1 MTAPTSMKSSNS
13 GTRLMLDRIAHYK
26 SLCSALGLADMPQSY
41 VGGEFASGSG
51 AMIALEDPYSR
62 AVLAEY
68 SDCGAAIANQA
79 CEAAEAAQKS
89 WMADFTAAGRGVVM
103 QKIAALVDERQE
115 TLAQVEAVVSGKP
128 IRDCRVEVAK
138 VSEMFRYY
146 AGYTD
151 KLHGQVIPVPSGHLN
166 YTIREP
172 LGVIF
177 QITPWN
183 APMFTAGWQIAPAMA
198 CGNGV
203 VLKPS
208 ELTPVTSVALAALC
222 EEAGA
227 PKGLVNV
234 LAGLGPTAGEAAIA
248 HDATRKVV
256 FVGSP
261 ATGRVVATSAGRA
274 LKPVVLEL
282 GGKSANIVFEDAD
295 LEAACKGAQAAIFAT
310 AGQSCVAGSRL
321 LVQASIKDQ
330 FLEMVADGMNH
341 LKVGDPLDDA
351 TEIGPIS
358 NRRQFDHVTAMV
370 DQAVQDGA
378 KVLTGPSTKGDALMV
393 PPTILA
399 GLPPE
404 ASAAQTEIFG
414 PVVTALSF
422 EDEADALR
430 IANSTDFGLAG
441 AVWTNNV
448 SLAHRMAAKV
458 RAGTFWVNGYKAI
471 HVSTPF
477 GGSRSSGFG
486 RSSGMDV
493 LVEYT
498 EPKSVWVETAEVPR
512 VAFGY
517 APSE

>member
-1 MTAPTSMKSSNS
+1 
-13 GTRLMLDRIAHYK
+13 MLDRIKHYT
-26 SLCSALGLADMPQSY
+26 SHCANLGLNPVPQSY
-41 VGGEFASGSG
+41 VNG
-51 AMIALEDPYSR
+51 AFVDGTGQPITLEDPYTR
-62 AVLAEY
+62 TVLATY
-68 SDCGAAIANQA
+68 NDCGAEIANTA
-79 CEAAEAAQKS
+79 CVASEEAQKS
-89 WMADFTAAGRGVVM
+89 WMTDFTAAGRGVVM
-103 QKIAALVDERQE
+103 QKIATIVEERLE
-115 TLAQVEAVVSGKP
+115 ILAQLETAVSGKP
-128 IRDCRVEVAK
+128 IRDCRVEVSK
-138 VSEMFRYY
+138 VAEIFRYY
-146 AGYTD
+146 AGYAD
-151 KLHGQVIPVPSGHLN
+151 KLHGEVIPVPSGHLN
-166 YTIREP
+166 YTLREP

-183 APMFTAGWQIAPAMA
+183 APVFTAAWQIAPAIA

-208 ELTPVTSVALAALC
+208 ELTPSTSLALGAIC
-222 EEAGA
+222 VEAGVPA
-227 PKGLVNV
+227 GLVNI

-248 HDATRKVV
+248 HDAVRKVV

-261 ATGRVVATSAGRA
+261 ATGRIVATSSGKA

-295 LEAACKGAQAAIFAT
+295 LEAACRGAQAAIFAT

-321 LVQASIKDQ
+321 LVQASIKDK
-330 FLEMVADGMNH
+330 FLRMVADGMKQ
-341 LKVGDPLDDA
+341 LAVGDPLSED

-358 NRRQFDHVTAMV
+358 NRRQFDHVTSMIGKAA
-370 DQAVQDGA
+370 DDGA
-378 KVLTGPSTKGDALMV
+378 TVIASDDAFGDALVV

-399 GLPPE
+399 DLPP
-404 ASAAQTEIFG
+404 SSDAAQNEIFG
-414 PVVTALSF
+414 PVVTALTF
-422 EDEADALR
+422 EDEADAVR

-493 LVEYT
+493 LMEYT
-498 EPKSVWVETAEVPR
+498 EPKSVWVETSEVPR

>member
-1 MTAPTSMKSSNS
+1 
-13 GTRLMLDRIAHYK
+13 MLDRIAYYK
-26 SLCSALGLADMPQSY
+26 SRCAELGLSEVPQSY
-41 VGGEFASGSG
+41 VGGEFVSGTG

-62 AVLAEY
+62 TVLAEY
-68 SDCGAAIANQA
+68 PDCGAETAHRA
-79 CEAAEAAQKS
+79 CEAAAVAQKV
-89 WMADFTAAGRGVVM
+89 WMTDFTAAGRGIVM
-103 QKIAALVDERQE
+103 QKIAVLVDERQE
-115 TLAQVEAVVSGKP
+115 TLAQIEAVVSGKP

-208 ELTPVTSVALAALC
+208 ELTPVTSIALATIC
-222 EEAGA
+222 EDAGA
-227 PKGLVNV
+227 PAGLINV

-261 ATGRVVATSAGRA
+261 ATGRVVATSAGKA

-330 FLEMVADGMNH
+330 FVKMVAEGMEQ
-341 LKVGDPLDDA
+341 LKVGDPLDEA

-370 DQAVQDGA
+370 DQAAKEGA
-378 KVLTGPSTKGDALMV
+378 KVLSGDRPKGDALIV
-393 PPTILA
+393 PPTILTD
-399 GLPPE
+399 LPPE
-404 ASAAQTEIFG
+404 ADAAQTEIFG
-414 PVVTALSF
+414 PVVAALSF
-422 EDEADALR
+422 VDEADAVR

-448 SLAHRMAAKV
+448 SLAHRMAGNV

-493 LVEYT
+493 LMEYT

>member
-1 MTAPTSMKSSNS
+1 
-13 GTRLMLDRIAHYK
+13 MLDRIAYYK
-26 SLCSALGLADMPQSY
+26 SRCAELGLSDVPQSY
-41 VGGEFASGSG
+41 VGGEFVLGMG

-62 AVLAEY
+62 TVLAEY
-68 SDCGAAIANQA
+68 PDCGADIANQA
-79 CEAAEAAQKS
+79 CAASDTAQKV
-89 WMADFTAAGRGVVM
+89 WMSNFTAADRGIVM
-103 QKIAALVDERQE
+103 QKVAALVDERRE
-115 TLAQVEAVVSGKP
+115 ALAQVEAVVSGKP

-183 APMFTAGWQIAPAMA
+183 APMFTAGWQMAPAMA

-208 ELTPVTSVALAALC
+208 ELTPVTSVALAAIC

-248 HDATRKVV
+248 HNATRKVV

-261 ATGRVVATSAGRA
+261 STGRVVATSAGKA

-295 LEAACKGAQAAIFAT
+295 LQAACKGAQAAIFAT

-330 FLEMVADGMNH
+330 FVKMVADGMDQ
-341 LKVGDPLDDA
+341 LKVGDPLDEG

-370 DQAVQDGA
+370 DQAAKDGA
-378 KVLTGPSTKGDALMV
+378 KVLTGHRTEGNALIV
-393 PPTILA
+393 PPTILTD
-399 GLPPE
+399 LPPE
-404 ASAAQTEIFG
+404 ADAAQTEIFG
-414 PVVTALSF
+414 PVVAALSF
-422 EDEADALR
+422 DDEADAVR

-448 SLAHRMAAKV
+448 SLAHRMAANV

-493 LVEYT
+493 LMEYT